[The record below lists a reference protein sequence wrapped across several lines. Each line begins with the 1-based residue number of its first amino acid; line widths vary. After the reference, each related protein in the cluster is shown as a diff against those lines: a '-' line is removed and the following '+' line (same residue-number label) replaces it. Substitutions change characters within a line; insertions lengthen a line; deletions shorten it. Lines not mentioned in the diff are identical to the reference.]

1 MKQNGREPLNHKF
14 GWPVYGWR
22 RWLDDGQ
29 TAGRQMEDW
38 MAAAG
43 AGKTSHVS
51 NNAGEQNTEYGRG
64 FRPRVCPSLSGKD
77 RAKQKRGKW
86 IHVCRR
92 RERGRAHAPGH
103 LTKGACSLSA
113 PKTLA
118 PSIIPTAY
126 SANSHLNF
134 GGGKCTNT
142 ACGQRANAN
151 AAIKGPFH
159 VEGPS
164 PLPIDLA
171 LPLSIPSHNDPTDLR

>member
-64 FRPRVCPSLSGKD
+64 FRPRVRLYRGRIGQNRREGSGSVSAGGGREEGMEGPRPRASDQRRLLALGAQDTRSINNTHRLLGQLSSQLWRREVHKHGVRPTRQCQCCYQGTISRRGAFSSPNRSRPPSLHSV
-77 RAKQKRGKW
+77 A
-86 IHVCRR
+86 
-92 RERGRAHAPGH
+92 
-103 LTKGACSLSA
+103 
-113 PKTLA
+113 
-118 PSIIPTAY
+118 
-126 SANSHLNF
+126 
-134 GGGKCTNT
+134 
-142 ACGQRANAN
+142 
-151 AAIKGPFH
+151 
-159 VEGPS
+159 
-164 PLPIDLA
+164 
-171 LPLSIPSHNDPTDLR
+171 

>member
-64 FRPRVCPSLSGKD
+64 LRPRVRLY
-77 RAKQKRGKW
+77 RGR
-86 IHVCRR
+86 IGQNR
-92 RERGRAHAPGH
+92 REGSG
-103 LTKGACSLSA
+103 SVSA
-113 PKTLA
+113 
-118 PSIIPTAY
+118 
-126 SANSHLNF
+126 
-134 GGGKCTNT
+134 GGGTSARDYRPRDDTCT
-142 ACGQRANAN
+142 C
-151 AAIKGPFH
+151 
-159 VEGPS
+159 
-164 PLPIDLA
+164 L
-171 LPLSIPSHNDPTDLR
+171 

>member
-86 IHVCRR
+86 IRVCRR
-92 RERGRAHAPGH
+92 REGGREGM
-103 LTKGACSLSA
+103 
-113 PKTLA
+113 
-118 PSIIPTAY
+118 
-126 SANSHLNF
+126 
-134 GGGKCTNT
+134 
-142 ACGQRANAN
+142 
-151 AAIKGPFH
+151 
-159 VEGPS
+159 EGPRPRASDQRRLLAFGAQDTHSINNTHRLLGQLSSQLWRREVHKHGVRPTRQCQCCYQGTISRRGAFS
-164 PLPIDLA
+164 PPNRSR
-171 LPLSIPSHNDPTDLR
+171 PPSLHSVA